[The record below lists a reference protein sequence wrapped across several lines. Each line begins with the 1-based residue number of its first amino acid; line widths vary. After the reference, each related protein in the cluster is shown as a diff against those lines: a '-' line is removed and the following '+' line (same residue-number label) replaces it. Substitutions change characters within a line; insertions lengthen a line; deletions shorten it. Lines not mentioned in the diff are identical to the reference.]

1 MYSKHKG
8 ISFQGCCSYF
18 KPKKEVLTQEKSMLR
33 LNLTDIQTILKQNT
47 TDLCTDSCDCTFWH
61 FVPFEHCQVLVALR
75 GCDVVLPPNSL
86 PMLCNARPEE
96 RWRAHEAALV
106 PAGWSRGFS
115 GWVKPRSSC
124 LTSMG
129 LLQACLSWSFCLPR
143 DLLHWYHPT
152 PGQGTKTQG
161 GFGHVCLE
169 KICFATEN
177 LSSSDIRHARPLLGL
192 THITKPVQFI
202 LSAWFSSFW
211 WSMFLWQ
218 VLCKLAT
225 KLLVEARQT
234 RVHTGKQHIEE
245 SQVL

>member
-1 MYSKHKG
+1 MGRNVSFFFFFPFFLKTRGYNSVGLWEYTNQTISRLKKKKKSGNVYSKHKG

-47 TDLCTDSCDCTFWH
+47 IDLCTDSCDCGFWH

-86 PMLCNARPEE
+86 PVLCNARPEE
-96 RWRAHEAALV
+96 RWHAHEAALV

-115 GWVKPRSSC
+115 GWGKPRSSC
-124 LTSMG
+124 LASMG

-152 PGQGTKTQG
+152 PG
-161 GFGHVCLE
+161 
-169 KICFATEN
+169 
-177 LSSSDIRHARPLLGL
+177 
-192 THITKPVQFI
+192 
-202 LSAWFSSFW
+202 
-211 WSMFLWQ
+211 
-218 VLCKLAT
+218 
-225 KLLVEARQT
+225 
-234 RVHTGKQHIEE
+234 
-245 SQVL
+245 